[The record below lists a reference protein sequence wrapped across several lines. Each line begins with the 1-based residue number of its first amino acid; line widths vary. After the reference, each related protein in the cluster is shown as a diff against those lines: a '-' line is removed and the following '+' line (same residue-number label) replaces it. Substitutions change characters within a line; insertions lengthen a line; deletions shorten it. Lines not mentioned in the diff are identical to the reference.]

1 MQMMPNSQE
10 EKKMPVYRLT
20 PLEGSERSPQWRAS
34 SMRPY
39 CLWIQACDEYEA
51 RRKVAMATAVASG
64 EPETLAPWKDAE
76 LVACEYDDSK
86 DIASGII
93 CVRKTPY
100 APAANNEERRLSA

>member
-1 MQMMPNSQE
+1 
-10 EKKMPVYRLT
+10 MPVYRLT

-39 CLWIQACDEYEA
+39 CLWVQARDEYEA
-51 RRKVAMATAVASG
+51 RRRVAMATAVARSPE

-86 DIASGII
+86 DVANGII
-93 CVRKTPY
+93 YVRRTPY
-100 APAANNEERRLSA
+100 APAANNEERRISA

>member
-1 MQMMPNSQE
+1 MPI
-10 EKKMPVYRLT
+10 YRLT

-39 CLWIQACDEYEA
+39 CLWIQAADEYEA
-51 RRKVAMATAVASG
+51 RRKVAMATAVMS

-86 DIASGII
+86 DVANGII

-100 APAANNEERRLSA
+100 VRAATNVERRLSA